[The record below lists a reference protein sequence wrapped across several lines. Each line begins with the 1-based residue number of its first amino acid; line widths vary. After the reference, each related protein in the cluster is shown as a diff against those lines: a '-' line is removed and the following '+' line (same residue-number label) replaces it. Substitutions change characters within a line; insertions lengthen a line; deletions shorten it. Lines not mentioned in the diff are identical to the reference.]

1 MRQHLVRLSIVLA
14 CAVALTAAYQSTK
27 SPQTMAGAAKYF
39 LNGLSPDQKAK
50 ATFAFSNEERLNWHF
65 IPRERKG
72 LPFREMDTAQKALA
86 HSFMSTGLSPRG
98 YQKATLINSLEDIL
112 KQQEKNNKAPLRR
125 DPEGYF
131 FSVFGEPGDSGNWG
145 WRVEGHHI
153 SLNFTLSGGK
163 VIATSPMFFGSNPQE
178 IKWGPRQG
186 QRTLPREEDLGREL
200 VLALDAKQKTTAVL
214 TGETPKDIISFN
226 KRKADPLDPKGL
238 VAKQMNK
245 KQSDILMSL
254 IEEYV
259 GNLPDDL
266 ANVRIEGVKKAGLDK
281 VTFAWA
287 GGTDKGQ
294 GHYYR
299 VQGPTFLIEYDCTQ
313 DNGNHIHSV
322 WRDYNGDFGT
332 DVLAAHYRQA
342 PHGTAVAGR

>member
-1 MRQHLVRLSIVLA
+1 
-14 CAVALTAAYQSTK
+14 
-27 SPQTMAGAAKYF
+27 
-39 LNGLSPDQKAK
+39 
-50 ATFAFSNEERLNWHF
+50 
-65 IPRERKG
+65 
-72 LPFREMDTAQKALA
+72 
-86 HSFMSTGLSPRG
+86 
-98 YQKATLINSLEDIL
+98 
-112 KQQEKNNKAPLRR
+112 
-125 DPEGYF
+125 
-131 FSVFGEPGDSGNWG
+131 VFGEPGDSGNWG

-259 GNLPDDL
+259 GNLPEDL
-266 ANVRIEGVKKAGLDK
+266 ANVRMEGVKKAGLDK